1 MKTPKKTYKHS
12 HTESVLS
19 LRNCQPLNSYQNR
32 GNNNK
37 RDDDDSDDEDLQQKV
52 ILQNNAKKLN
62 TKRRELMKM
71 MSWIS
76 DEGYDYIHSEKVKN
90 ISEVEVFID
99 VMLSASVPV
108 QMTFK
113 VNSPT
118 DINITYQF
126 LNTFKDDFMVLTISK
141 THCMV
146 MRAF

>member
-1 MKTPKKTYKHS
+1 
-12 HTESVLS
+12 
-19 LRNCQPLNSYQNR
+19 
-32 GNNNK
+32 
-37 RDDDDSDDEDLQQKV
+37 
-52 ILQNNAKKLN
+52 
-62 TKRRELMKM
+62 MKM

-99 VMLSASVPV
+99 VMLSSSIPV